1 MGSRRSART
10 ARKKARKKRAQ
21 PRVIKVSWTY
31 VWLLVVVVFSV
42 GLLSRTVIFRDRAR
56 LENDEKIYMAL
67 VDQLDRGL
75 GYTLEGHPILG
86 ESWMVREMYEEKL
99 FFHPPGGI
107 ILFWAVHR
115 VWPSRGFGVA
125 QLLCYA
131 IFFWSMLGLA
141 AAALR
146 PLTRTA
152 AVLTATLSAFTPIMT
167 HVAGRYWL
175 DGPLLAFTVLAAA
188 VFLHAVLRRSTPLA
202 CLAGVLLGFASL
214 IKLTAVLVL
223 PGLAALTLGVLPV
236 SSWRAFFT
244 KEHLGTLRRC
254 IIFLLAAAVVQL
266 PWEVWQWIAAGSP
279 FAAAAPKPMDRLTQ
293 INSYMAYVTVWRK
306 PWIYLELLPQVVWTF
321 VPSLVLLAFQW
332 SRHEIRNKALALLAW
347 IATVVGVH
355 VALGAVGYP
364 KLLRYVILATPAT
377 VLLFV
382 LVTGG
387 LIEAV
392 RERRP
397 IPGGPS
403 VAAALAVLATLGFG
417 LEIAQ
422 GVVTPLR
429 DDRDLIRPLSG
440 LRGVDYAPLDLKTL
454 ERQAKQGQSP

>member
-1 MGSRRSART
+1 MGSRRLARA
-10 ARKKARKKRAQ
+10 ARRRHAK
-21 PRVIKVSWTY
+21 PRGIEISWVF
-31 VWLLVVVVFSV
+31 VWLLVVVVFSA
-42 GLLSRTVIFRDRAR
+42 GLLCRTVIFRDRAR

-67 VDQLDRGL
+67 VDQHDQGR

-86 ESWMVREMYEEKL
+86 ELWMAREMYEQRL

-107 ILFWAVHR
+107 LLFWAAHR
-115 VWPSRGFGVA
+115 IWPSRGFGVA

-131 IFFWSMLGLA
+131 VFFWSMLGLA

-152 AVLTATLSAFTPIMT
+152 AVLTAGLSAFTPIMT

-202 CLAGVLLGFASL
+202 CLAGVLFGSASL

-223 PGLAALTLGVLPV
+223 PGLAALTLAVLPV
-236 SSWRAFFT
+236 SSLRAVFT
-244 KEHLGTLRRC
+244 KQHPGTLRRC
-254 IIFLLAAAVVQL
+254 VAFLLIAAAVQL
-266 PWEVWQWIAAGSP
+266 SWEIWQWRVAGSP
-279 FAAAAPKPMDRLTQ
+279 FAAAAPTPVARLTQ

-306 PWIYLELLPQVVWTF
+306 PWVYLELFPQVVWTL
-321 VPSLVLLAFQW
+321 VPSLILLAFQW
-332 SRHEIRNKALALLAW
+332 SRRELRNKALALLVW
-347 IATVVGVH
+347 IAAVVGAH
-355 VALGAVGYP
+355 VVLGAMGYP

-382 LVTGG
+382 LVTSG

-392 RERRP
+392 RERQP
-397 IPGGPS
+397 VPGGPRM
-403 VAAALAVLATLGFG
+403 AAALLVLAALGFG

-429 DDRDLIRPLSG
+429 DNLDLIRPLTG
-440 LRGVDYAPLDLKTL
+440 LRGVDYAPLNFKDL
-454 ERQAKQGQSP
+454 ERQTEREPPS